1 MTKIILKIFNL
12 LGFEVKRKN
21 SKVLPDW
28 LPYTKIGKNTD
39 IKNLNILLRVKP
51 DVHKFFIKIGGDC
64 VLNGDFIFENQ
75 NGQVII
81 GNNSFIGGGTFICI
95 NRIDIG
101 NDVLISWGCTFSDN
115 NSHSTRWTER
125 ANDVSDWK
133 KGIDENNIG
142 KYKDWKNVKY
152 APIKVKDKAWIGFN
166 CIILK
171 GVIIG
176 EGAIV
181 GAGSVVTKNVPDW
194 TIVAGNPARI
204 IREIPEH
211 ER

>member
-1 MTKIILKIFNL
+1 LKALLKNILNKLGYKLIKLNEAKVEKFNFLAHSPTSNVEGIKISARNQK
-12 LGFEVKRKN
+12 GE
-21 SKVLPDW
+21 
-28 LPYTKIGKNTD
+28 
-39 IKNLNILLRVKP
+39 KNLI
-51 DVHKFFIKIGGDC
+51 
-64 VLNGDFIFENQ
+64 
-75 NGQVII
+75 II
-81 GNNSFIGGGTFICI
+81 GNDSNIEGHFVFEINQGKVTIGNRTFIGNSTFICI
-95 NRIDIG
+95 SKIEIG

-115 NSHSTRWTER
+115 NSHSTRWAER
-125 ANDVSDWK
+125 ENDVSDWK

-142 KYKDWKNVKY
+142 KYKDWENVKY
-152 APIKVKDKAWIGFN
+152 APIIVKDKAWIGFN

-181 GAGSVVTKNVPDW
+181 GAGSVVIKNVPDW